1 MHCRA
6 STNEFNSRREK
17 IQRNCGMTI
26 GSSLILDELLLQMIK
41 HTTGKKK
48 DLAQILVSIGV
59 HIEIHY

>member
-1 MHCRA
+1 
-6 STNEFNSRREK
+6 
-17 IQRNCGMTI
+17 MTI